1 MASSE
6 SGACLVCGIETK
18 QRCSNCD
25 KAGINLWFC
34 SREHQKLVRLSS
46 SVARRSPAQ
55 QGPDVFLPQVY
66 FAHKLFCGPGKANPL
81 TWPLLSEAEADQAIA
96 DKTVP
101 FASLAHQS
109 MESLFDEM
117 VPSLR
122 GQLDVRHPSSDMS
135 PPQPLTRLRKQDL
148 IRGPLSHGG
157 PSPMSPDILQ
167 TLLVTVRM
175 LAYHRLAASGRV
187 LNMRREDVLA
197 YVAALCPAY
206 GFEPLLQPSSTPQ
219 DVAAPI
225 LHQLVVYA
233 ALLARME
240 CCAAD
245 GSGSELELLEYMSG
259 ALTRIRDRA

>member
-6 SGACLVCGIETK
+6 SGGCLVCGIDTK

-25 KAGINLWFC
+25 QAGINLWFC
-34 SREHQKLVRLSS
+34 SREHQK
-46 SVARRSPAQ
+46 
-55 QGPDVFLPQVY
+55 FVY
-66 FAHKLFCGPGKANPL
+66 FAHKLLCGPGKANPL
-81 TWPLLSEAEADQAIA
+81 TWPLLSDIEADQAIA

-122 GQLDVRHPSSDMS
+122 GQLD
-135 PPQPLTRLRKQDL
+135 DL
-148 IRGPLSHGG
+148 IRGPLSNGG

-167 TLLVTVRM
+167 ALLVTVRM

-197 YVAALCPAY
+197 HVAALCPAY

-219 DVAAPI
+219 DVAAAI

-233 ALLARME
+233 ALLARTN

-259 ALTRIRDRA
+259 ALTRMRDRAQAEPSLSSSTVRPLENALRVIRNGLEALEARP